1 MNEIDISDEDLGL
14 TWEEYRKEE
23 KPNIMRELINTIEK
37 LCDEIKKLRETI
49 KDD

>member
-14 TWEEYRKEE
+14 TWEEEE
-23 KPNIMRELINTIEK
+23 PNIMRELINTIEK